1 MLRHCDIEFKLQRL
15 SMKVQDYVRMVT
27 DIEECT
33 SLSSQAAQHSP
44 PDDDHDSRPSASK
57 YIVFLLALAAGIG
70 GFLFG
75 YDTGVISGALLY
87 IRDDFE
93 EVRKSRILQVCTT
106 TYD

>member
-1 MLRHCDIEFKLQRL
+1 
-15 SMKVQDYVRMVT
+15 MKVQDYVRMVT
-27 DIEECT
+27 DIEDCT

-75 YDTGVISGALLY
+75 YDTGILRPYSSTPSSFKHGH
-87 IRDDFE
+87 
-93 EVRKSRILQVCTT
+93 SRNRADGSSYSMCHSI
-106 TYD
+106 